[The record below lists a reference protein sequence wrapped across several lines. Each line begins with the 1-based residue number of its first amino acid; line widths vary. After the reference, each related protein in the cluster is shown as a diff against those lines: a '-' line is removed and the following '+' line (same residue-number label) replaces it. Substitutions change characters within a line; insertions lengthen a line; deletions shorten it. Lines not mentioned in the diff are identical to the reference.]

1 MVFVVNTPSAPSS
14 GMAFNAPD
22 RDPLNSINPNDIE
35 SIAVLKMP
43 PPPLFMVLKSNGVF
57 IITTKRG
64 KQGKIR
70 ISYDGYA
77 GVQTV
82 ANEYDVMNAQQ
93 YMRYNNA
100 FNLTSFTEQEI
111 NAAQHELV

>member
-1 MVFVVNTPSAPSS
+1 
-14 GMAFNAPD
+14 MAFNAPD
-22 RDPLNSINPNDIE
+22 RDPLNSNNPNDIE
-35 SIAVLKMP
+35 SIAVLKDAAATAIYGAQG
-43 PPPLFMVLKSNGVF
+43 SNGVF

-93 YMRYNNA
+93 YMRSTT
-100 FNLTSFTEQEI
+100 LSI
-111 NAAQHELV
+111 

>member
-1 MVFVVNTPSAPSS
+1 
-14 GMAFNAPD
+14 MAFNAPD

-35 SIAVLKMP
+35 SIAVLKDAAATAIYGAQG
-43 PPPLFMVLKSNGVF
+43 SNGVF

-111 NAAQHELV
+111 KPRIGLIK